1 MLESYFDVE
10 PTYLPTYQPPFE
22 RNKEQYAV
30 GLAKKTE
37 EKKFLRE
44 MI

>member
-10 PTYLPTYQPPFE
+10 PTYLPTYLPPDE
-22 RNKEQYAV
+22 RNNEQYDL

>member
-10 PTYLPTYQPPFE
+10 PTYLPTYLPPSQ
-22 RNKEQYAV
+22 RNNEQENV
-30 GLAKKTE
+30 GLAKKPE